1 MSSNCSDIERIN
13 LENKGINVN
22 KIRMEEI
29 LVPYRLLQ
37 IKKSNPITKSKLSNI
52 PN

>member
-1 MSSNCSDIERIN
+1 MEYD
-13 LENKGINVN
+13 VD

-37 IKKSNPITKSKLSNI
+37 IKKSNPITKYKLCKI